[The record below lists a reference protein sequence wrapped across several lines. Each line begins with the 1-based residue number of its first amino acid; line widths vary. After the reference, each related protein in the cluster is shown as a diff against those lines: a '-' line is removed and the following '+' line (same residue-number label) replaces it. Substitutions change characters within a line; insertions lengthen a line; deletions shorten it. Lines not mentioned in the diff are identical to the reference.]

1 MGAASKYYAGGLGS
15 RDPVAMA
22 LQQQRAREI
31 MVGGGA
37 GRPRGRPPLQ
47 PRGPPTPSA
56 DVVNLDSD

>member
-1 MGAASKYYAGGLGS
+1 MGAKFYAGGLGS

-31 MVGGGA
+31 MMGGS
-37 GRPRGRPPLQ
+37 RPRGRPPLA
-47 PRGPPTPSA
+47 PRHAPAASQ

>member
-1 MGAASKYYAGGLGS
+1 MGAKFYAGGLGS

-31 MVGGGA
+31 MMGGGA
-37 GRPRGRPPLQ
+37 GRPRGRPPLA
-47 PRGPPTPSA
+47 PRLPPAPSQ